1 MSDRTNHVT
10 STFWGC
16 VQNSNVV
23 TAGGDVQL
31 TLANGTVLSVR
42 QEDWV
47 DFSDL
52 ITKVTQR
59 LVGRGFVFEKV
70 ADFIESNPRGYFR
83 VIADAGLGK
92 TAIAA
97 ELIKRYRAVAC
108 FISASENRT
117 QPERIINVLSAQLI
131 ASYALPYN
139 SLPVR
144 AGETSDW
151 FYQRLREAASQPE
164 NRPVVVIIDAIDEAD
179 APAPTRNWLYLPRDL
194 PQGVYIILTHRPG
207 DYLLTTVPNLPS
219 SEQVITWDDP
229 KQQSDIELHLR
240 CQAEQPEIHQLLEK
254 TTPSISVEEFVS
266 ELQKAS
272 QGNFMYLEYVLAD
285 IVAGNSGFNPLNLKE
300 LPQGL
305 RGYYAQFWSGMEV
318 VRHKEGWSDWN
329 SLYRPIIELLGVALE
344 SVSVQWLA
352 DHIRRDTNEIRV

>member
-31 TLANGTVLSVR
+31 TLANGAVLSLR

-70 ADFIESNPRGYFR
+70 ADFIQSNPCGYFR

-97 ELIKRYRAVAC
+97 ELTKRYLAVAC

-117 QPERIINVLSAQLI
+117 QPERIINILTAQLV
-131 ASYALPYN
+131 ARYALPYN
-139 SLPVR
+139 SLIEKFEENYYPIPQGTPNFMLMHLTDARDITTEALAEVIDSLEV
-144 AGETSDW
+144 ALQIVNGDSPSETLLLTE
-151 FYQRLREAASQPE
+151 RLRQREHTISK
-164 NRPVVVIIDAIDEAD
+164 
-179 APAPTRNWLYLPRDL
+179 T
-194 PQGVYIILTHRPG
+194 
-207 DYLLTTVPNLPS
+207 
-219 SEQVITWDDP
+219 
-229 KQQSDIELHLR
+229 
-240 CQAEQPEIHQLLEK
+240 QAE
-254 TTPSISVEEFVS
+254 
-266 ELQKAS
+266 A
-272 QGNFMYLEYVLAD
+272 LAD
-285 IVAGNSGFNPLNLKE
+285 YFHVDA
-300 LPQGL
+300 
-305 RGYYAQFWSGMEV
+305 
-318 VRHKEGWSDWN
+318 
-329 SLYRPIIELLGVALE
+329 SLF
-344 SVSVQWLA
+344 
-352 DHIRRDTNEIRV
+352 T